1 MRYLFDGFHQFL
13 LPFLNFNS
21 LFLKLLP
28 NLLHI
33 SLFPPFPLIIDYLS
47 NRVKVVIL
55 KHVGCEVLDLL
66 IAEWASVVPVDRFFN
81 TLLAVYMAASRY
93 VTVFDLVQT
102 DGAGKL

>member
-1 MRYLFDGFHQFL
+1 MRYLLDGFHQFFL
-13 LPFLNFNS
+13 SFLNFNS

-28 NLLHI
+28 DLLHI
-33 SLFPPFPLIIDYLS
+33 PLFPPFPFIINYLS
-47 NRVKVVIL
+47 NRVEMIIL
-55 KHVGCEVLDLL
+55 KHVSCEVLDLL